1 MKYKICMHGVEMG
14 PSKEGTVSGGVP
26 NSVYSISRA
35 LFEKGMEIDILSNDR
50 KYREIQQI
58 TTGFSVP
65 YANVHLFLV
74 KSAYP
79 STRYSLE
86 YFYKTIRTVH
96 QIKKERGIDIIH
108 GHSGLLPLAMITSV
122 GGIANKIPS
131 VHSLYCP
138 LKGTSSPFYLY
149 TYFSKKVDKLIVIS
163 ENIRRSLEKLH
174 IPEEKIEIIPP
185 YIDFARFRPGISDK
199 ELRIKLGINDDDIVL
214 MYLGNLT
221 ETKGIDQVLELLHN
235 CTKYSPHVKLL
246 SGLELTHTGTGERIE
261 YIKNKIKKYGIQ
273 NNIIEMGLI
282 QNIEYYFDIADIVI
296 APFKDTFDVADYPL
310 TILESMAVGTP
321 VVTTPVGGIPEIIEN
336 NHNGILVQYGDINSL
351 TREVINL
358 IEDEQTRKIL
368 GKTAMT
374 DIRNKI
380 SSERIMSQTT
390 GIYEGLLHG

>member
-1 MKYKICMHGVEMG
+1 MNYKICMHGVEMG

-26 NSVYSISRA
+26 NSVYSISKA
-35 LFEKGMEIDILSNDR
+35 LSEQGMEIDILTNDR

-58 TTGFSVP
+58 TTDFSVP

-86 YFYKTIRTVH
+86 YFYKTLRTAGQV
-96 QIKKERGIDIIH
+96 KKERGMDIIH

-122 GGIANKIPS
+122 SGMINRIPT

-138 LKGTSSPFYLY
+138 LKGTSRPFYLY
-149 TYFSKKVDKLIVIS
+149 TYFSRRIDTVIVIS
-163 ENIRRSLEKLH
+163 ENIKKSLEKLN

-185 YIDFARFRPGISDK
+185 YIDFTKFRPGISDTG
-199 ELRIKLGINDDDIVL
+199 LRAKLGISRDDIVL

-235 CTKYSPHVKLL
+235 CKKYFPHVKLL
-246 SGLELTHTGTGERIE
+246 SGLELTHTGTGERID
-261 YIKNKIKKYGIQ
+261 YIKNKIKNYELQ
-273 NNIIEMGLI
+273 DTIIEMGLI
-282 QNIEYYFDIADIVI
+282 RNVECYFDIADILI

-321 VVTTPVGGIPEIIEN
+321 VVTTPVGGIPEIITS
-336 NHNGILVQYGDINSL
+336 HRNGILVQYGDINSL

-358 IEDEQTRKIL
+358 IEDEQLRKTL
-368 GKTAMT
+368 GKTAMADVRNT
-374 DIRNKI
+374 VSSDKIIR
-380 SSERIMSQTT
+380 RTT
-390 GIYEGLLHG
+390 GVYEGLLHD

>member
-26 NSVYSISRA
+26 NSVYSISKA
-35 LFEKGMEIDILSNDR
+35 LSEKGMEIDILSNDR

-58 TTGFSVP
+58 TTNFNVP

-86 YFYKTIRTVH
+86 YFYKTVRTVR
-96 QIKKERGIDIIH
+96 QINKDQGIDIIH

-122 GGIANKIPS
+122 SGITNNIPS

-138 LKGTSSPFYLY
+138 LKETSNPFYLY
-149 TYFSKKVDKLIVIS
+149 KYFSRKVDKLIVIS
-163 ENIRRSLEKLH
+163 ENIKQSLEKLN

-185 YIDFARFRPGISDK
+185 YIDFTKFKPDISDK
-199 ELRIKLGINDDDIVL
+199 ELRIKLGIHDDDIIL

-221 ETKGIDQVLELLHN
+221 ETKGIDQVLELLYN
-235 CTKYSPHVKLL
+235 CKKYFPNVKLL

-261 YIKNKIKKYGIQ
+261 YIKTTIKNYNLQ

-282 QNIEYYFDIADIVI
+282 QNIERYFDIADILI

-321 VVTTPVGGIPEIIEN
+321 VVTTPVGGIPEIIKN
-336 NHNGILVQYGDINSL
+336 KQNGILVQYGDINSL
-351 TREVINL
+351 TSEVIHL
-358 IEDEQTRKIL
+358 IEDEQTRRIL
-368 GKTAMT
+368 GKTAMS
-374 DIRNKI
+374 DIRSKLSDEKI
-380 SSERIMSQTT
+380 ISKTI
-390 GIYEGLLHG
+390 GIYEGLMHE

>member
-26 NSVYSISRA
+26 NSVYSISKA
-35 LFEKGMEIDILSNDR
+35 LSEKGMEIDILSNDR

-58 TTGFSVP
+58 TTNFNVP

-86 YFYKTIRTVH
+86 YFYKTVRTVR
-96 QIKKERGIDIIH
+96 QINKDQGIDIIH
-108 GHSGLLPLAMITSV
+108 GHSGLLPLATITSV
-122 GGIANKIPS
+122 SGITNNIPS

-138 LKGTSSPFYLY
+138 LKETSNPFYLY
-149 TYFSKKVDKLIVIS
+149 KYFSRKVDKLIVIS
-163 ENIRRSLEKLH
+163 ENIKQSLEKLN

-185 YIDFARFRPGISDK
+185 YIDFTKFKPDISDK
-199 ELRIKLGINDDDIVL
+199 ELRIKLGIHDDDIIL

-221 ETKGIDQVLELLHN
+221 ETKGIDQVLELLYN
-235 CTKYSPHVKLL
+235 CKKYFPNVKLL

-261 YIKNKIKKYGIQ
+261 YIKTKIKNYNLQ

-282 QNIEYYFDIADIVI
+282 QNIERYFDIADILI

-321 VVTTPVGGIPEIIEN
+321 VVTTPVGGIPEIIKN
-336 NHNGILVQYGDINSL
+336 KQNGILVQYGDINSL
-351 TREVINL
+351 TSEVIHL
-358 IEDEQTRKIL
+358 IEDEQTRIIL
-368 GKTAMT
+368 GKTAMS
-374 DIRNKI
+374 DIRSILSDEKI
-380 SSERIMSQTT
+380 ISKTI
-390 GIYEGLLHG
+390 GIYEGLMHE